1 MKPAEFLNSL
11 GLGEYVAA
19 FEENAIDEE
28 SLRSLTDSDLKELG
42 VAKLGHRKKIL
53 EALAAPQ
60 QSGSPA
66 GALDELIAGLP
77 NVVALPLREYA
88 GEEHPV
94 AKLWAMCDTVELL
107 LRLVVVA
114 FVSHQRERGGLSE
127 KTAESLA
134 GLVESPT
141 LGAWFVMA
149 QTLAKETDP
158 TLKDAAGFVEGPLR
172 DLLYGPEKPGTA
184 ETSLLRLRNRL
195 AHGGGL
201 TRREAARLLELWQPK
216 FEKMIAALRWLADWK
231 LAGRDKQGRWLS
243 LAGPE
248 PGETGFAPHSSTEN
262 VDAVWI
268 KVGEASF
275 PLWPLAVFGQARAP
289 GATKQGSED
298 LTQIYT
304 RRENLRLA
312 YTPVGAEGLAQSESG
327 PTGFEA
333 FKALFQLDRPKRTD
347 FTVPDFAGELR
358 KDAAQAVGRDKETAT
373 IIEAIHRHDQG
384 VLWISGA
391 AGTGKSF
398 LVAKALAEILDRGPG
413 EQALVLAYRF
423 RASDQTRC
431 SREAL
436 ATFLEERLKAAGA
449 IAPGEEQDRGEDAA
463 KRIDNCLAR
472 LKAGWNAVIF
482 VDGLDEIARSDA
494 KFAEEVPLGIRP
506 PNVLWV
512 CSGRPESGLAKAM
525 SSLGALALFPDG
537 LPPMSQDD
545 IRAMMLEKIG
555 PLRKKLLA
563 GDKEKGD
570 AVVNPFIDLVT
581 QRAAGLPLYVKYV
594 IGDVLAGKYRVLD
607 GQEDLPESLH
617 AYHEE
622 LLRRLAVGDLQAV
635 VTPLVA
641 TLACAHEPLSLREI
655 TAILVHR
662 KLLVADGAE
671 PLVDDALAA
680 TASML
685 STAPDPEGETGFTL
699 FHQSLRD
706 HMRGSEQMRQS
717 MGTGIAAL
725 ADLSVE
731 SDPPA
736 ALQNYLLRCGVRH
749 LLDADRREEAQAVLL
764 DLTHLGRMAER
775 GVEAESVYSLWQV
788 LGDEDRSPS
797 YAPILRDYLAAPS
810 AEKLVTARFVETLCA
825 GSGWTGA
832 HGEIAE
838 LSARSHESVL
848 GPDDVFSIMSG
859 ASLAASLNRRG
870 LYAQSKDLAGTLLER
885 SRKALGFEHAQTLR
899 CMNILAKALDSLGE
913 TEASREL
920 LEESVRLGE
929 QSLGPDHP
937 VTLIAAS
944 DLALCLQQLGEFGEA
959 ETIFKR
965 VLKTREKVFG
975 PLHAK
980 TLATK
985 SLLGTLLSESGRKR
999 EAQTLLRDALAG
1011 LESERGLRHPLTL
1024 SAMTMLAN
1032 QLRSDHQAEE
1042 AERLLRRSAEGAR
1055 EVFGPAHHAY
1065 LGTLNDLASALT
1077 EGGKAGEAEN
1087 LLRQVTRDFADR
1099 FGDESDSTLMARNNL
1114 ALVLKQQG
1122 NLEEAGQILRECLET
1137 HRHSKG
1143 ESHPQ
1148 TLRTLNNLANLARQ
1162 QGQLD
1167 EAESLYRAA
1176 ASGWEKSV
1184 GSDHFKTL
1192 RVQSNLAALLA
1203 QKGQL
1208 EEACE
1213 ILRHTAQCL
1222 EKLEEADSARLL
1234 ENYSRL
1240 GWVLWKLQRPDEAAA
1255 FVTRAYEGRVRT
1267 LGEHDT
1273 DTLAD
1278 LRFLAALT
1286 GEAGDNDNSLKLYE
1300 KLLEAKR
1307 QTAGDEDS
1315 DTLKVATRIGS
1326 LRKHSGDYDGAEKAY
1341 LLALSGYEQT
1351 AGALHPD
1358 TLQAAV
1364 NLALLYKAQD
1374 KEDEEKAVYLKYV
1387 PAEAELGNE
1396 INPTQAKFLNTMRK
1410 RLRELQA
1417 A

>member
-1 MKPAEFLNSL
+1 MKPGDFLNSL
-11 GLGEYVAA
+11 GLGEYLAA

-53 EALAAPQ
+53 EAMAAPQ
-60 QSGSPA
+60 QSGSSA
-66 GALDELIAGLP
+66 GALGELVAGLP

-107 LRLVVVA
+107 LRLMVVA
-114 FVSHQRERGGLSE
+114 FVSYQRERGGLSE
-127 KTAESLA
+127 KMAESLA

-172 DLLYGPEKPGTA
+172 DLLYGAEKPGTA

-216 FEKMIAALRWLADWK
+216 FEKMIAAMQWLADWK

-248 PGETGFAPHSSTEN
+248 PGEADFTPQSPPEH

-268 KVGEASF
+268 KVGDASF
-275 PLWPLAVFGQARAP
+275 PLWPLAVFGQARAS

-347 FTVPDFAGELR
+347 FTVADFAAELR
-358 KDAAQAVGRDKETAT
+358 KDAAQAIGRDKETAT
-373 IIEAIHRHDQG
+373 IVEAVHRHVQG

-413 EQALVLAYRF
+413 EQTLVLAYRF

-463 KRIDNCLAR
+463 KRIDNGLAR
-472 LKAGWNAVIF
+472 LKAGWNTVVF
-482 VDGLDEIARSDA
+482 LDGLDEIARGDA

-594 IGDVLAGKYRVLD
+594 IGDVLSGKYRVLD

-641 TLACAHEPLSLREI
+641 TLACAHEPLSLQEI

-662 KLLVADGAE
+662 KLLVAEGAE
-671 PLVDDALAA
+671 ALVDEALAA

-717 MGTGIAAL
+717 IGTGIAAL
-725 ADLSVE
+725 ADLSIE
-731 SDPPA
+731 TNPPPP
-736 ALQNYLLRCGVRH
+736 LTNYLLRCGVRH
-749 LLDADRREEAQAVLL
+749 LLDANRREEAQALLL
-764 DLTHLGRMAER
+764 DLTHLGRMAEL
-775 GVEAESVYSLWQV
+775 GVEADSIFPLWRL
-788 LGDEDRSPS
+788 LGDEDRSLAYASALKEYLVSPS
-797 YAPILRDYLAAPS
+797 Q
-810 AEKLVTARFVETLCA
+810 EKLAVARFVVALSMA
-825 GSGWTGA
+825 SGWLGKLS
-832 HGEIAE
+832 EVAE
-838 LSARSHESVL
+838 LSAVHHQEVL
-848 GPDDVFSIMSG
+848 GPDDESSIK
-859 ASLAASLNRRG
+859 ASLALAKCLHNLG
-870 LYAQSKDLAGTLLER
+870 LYAKSQDLTEGLLRHSRRLVGTESPLTIQCIATLAGILHSLGDHEGSEKLHREVLDLRTKLLGNDHPASLRSTRGLGTILCSLGKFEESELLLKSSHDGFNKMFGPVHSETLAGLSAMGNLLGETHR
-885 SRKALGFEHAQTLR
+885 HQEACQMLDVAWQETGKALGFDHPLALNAMFWHARQLSLCGNSEAAESKLRSAYERVCRVYGKSGRNTLDVL
-899 CMNILAKALDSLGE
+899 NELANTLARMESFDEAENLYRQVASDFDRLYGKQSPAYLAAVGNLAQVLTE
-913 TEASREL
+913 TERY
-920 LEESVRLGE
+920 
-929 QSLGPDHP
+929 
-937 VTLIAAS
+937 
-944 DLALCLQQLGEFGEA
+944 
-959 ETIFKR
+959 
-965 VLKTREKVFG
+965 
-975 PLHAK
+975 
-980 TLATK
+980 
-985 SLLGTLLSESGRKR
+985 
-999 EAQTLLRDALAG
+999 
-1011 LESERGLRHPLTL
+1011 
-1024 SAMTMLAN
+1024 
-1032 QLRSDHQAEE
+1032 EE
-1042 AERLLRRSAEGAR
+1042 AERLATECRDGLESLHGSLHPDYFKAVDNLGKIAR
-1055 EVFGPAHHAY
+1055 C
-1065 LGTLNDLASALT
+1065 S
-1077 EGGKAGEAEN
+1077 
-1087 LLRQVTRDFADR
+1087 
-1099 FGDESDSTLMARNNL
+1099 
-1114 ALVLKQQG
+1114 G
-1122 NLEEAGQILRECLET
+1122 NLEGAEKCFRETFEGRSAAIGLR
-1137 HRHSKG
+1137 HKS
-1143 ESHPQ
+1143 
-1148 TLRTLNNLANLARQ
+1148 TL
-1162 QGQLD
+1162 
-1167 EAESLYRAA
+1167 AA
-1176 ASGWEKSV
+1176 ASYLGHTLQMKKNYEEAAHYFRVAAK
-1184 GSDHFKTL
+1184 GFEDLGGPDDDHALFNSDLLARALYRNGDL
-1192 RVQSNLAALLA
+1192 REAEVVADEVLKKHSKKHGDNSIQAAKAMALAAPVKAKLGNFADALDLYRKSFEIRKA
-1203 QKGQL
+1203 NLGHCHL
-1208 EEACE
+1208 EVLRTAFNLGE
-1213 ILRHTAQCL
+1213 ILRTQKRLDEESNLYSDLLDSLPTAPDIKMTVQQR
-1222 EKLEEADSARLL
+1222 KLIDKMR
-1234 ENYSRL
+1234 SRL
-1240 GWVLWKLQRPDEAAA
+1240 A
-1255 FVTRAYEGRVRT
+1255 
-1267 LGEHDT
+1267 
-1273 DTLAD
+1273 
-1278 LRFLAALT
+1278 
-1286 GEAGDNDNSLKLYE
+1286 S
-1300 KLLEAKR
+1300 
-1307 QTAGDEDS
+1307 
-1315 DTLKVATRIGS
+1315 IGS
-1326 LRKHSGDYDGAEKAY
+1326 
-1341 LLALSGYEQT
+1341 
-1351 AGALHPD
+1351 
-1358 TLQAAV
+1358 
-1364 NLALLYKAQD
+1364 
-1374 KEDEEKAVYLKYV
+1374 
-1387 PAEAELGNE
+1387 
-1396 INPTQAKFLNTMRK
+1396 
-1410 RLRELQA
+1410 
-1417 A
+1417 